1 MQKRRDRIK
10 LLALAYKGNK
20 CQCCGY
26 NKYAGALEFHH
37 INPNEKDFGISTKG
51 YTRSWENNKKE
62 LDKCVL
68 VCSNCHRE
76 IHGGVIPCPT
86 EIIKDDEAVL
96 KLNQNFKKSTKNI
109 KKDIIEVNKVTRP
122 DKETLINNFKEYK
135 TFTALGRLY
144 GVSDNAVRKWFSKFN
159 LPTHSKE
166 LKTLLD
172 C

>member
-1 MQKRRDRIK
+1 MQKRRDHIK

-76 IHGGVIPCPT
+76 IHGGIIPCPT

-96 KLNQNFKKSTKNI
+96 KLNQIFKKSTKNI
-109 KKDIIEVNKVTRP
+109 KKDIIEVNKVTKP

-144 GVSDNAVRKWFSKFN
+144 GFSDNAFRKLFSKFN
-159 LPTHSKE
+159 LPTNSTE
-166 LKTLLD
+166 LKSLLD

>member
-1 MQKRRDRIK
+1 M
-10 LLALAYKGNK
+10 
-20 CQCCGY
+20 
-26 NKYAGALEFHH
+26 
-37 INPNEKDFGISTKG
+37 
-51 YTRSWENNKKE
+51 
-62 LDKCVL
+62 L

-76 IHGGVIPCPT
+76 IHGGIIPCPT

-109 KKDIIEVNKVTRP
+109 KKDIIEVNKVTKP

-166 LKTLLD
+166 LKTLLN

>member
-10 LLALAYKGNK
+10 LLAYKGNK

-96 KLNQNFKKSTKNI
+96 KLNQNFKKLTKNI
-109 KKDIIEVNKVTRP
+109 KKDIIEVTRP

-144 GVSDNAVRKWFSKFN
+144 GISDNAVRKWFSKFN
-159 LPTHSKE
+159 LPTHSKK